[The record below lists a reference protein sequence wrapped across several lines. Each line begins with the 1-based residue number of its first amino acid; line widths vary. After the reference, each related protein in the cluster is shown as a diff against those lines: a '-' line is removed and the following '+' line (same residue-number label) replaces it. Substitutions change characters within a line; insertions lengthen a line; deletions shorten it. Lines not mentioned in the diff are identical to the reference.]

1 MNAKVCAAL
10 VAAVVLSLF
19 AAGCM
24 GGETPAPSD
33 RPLYIVGID
42 GDYKPFSYI
51 EADGSAAGFDVES
64 IQWIAEEMGFDVKI
78 QPMAWD
84 GIITSLVTGKIDMV
98 YSGMTITP
106 ERQERVSFSQP
117 YWIVN
122 QAVAAR
128 ADSEMTIEDVLAG
141 KVVMGAQRG
150 STAADYIQ
158 TNLVDTGLLA
168 ENDFKQY
175 TGFSLAVQDLENER
189 VDAVMFD
196 VPVVNEF
203 IQSNGLRKVGL
214 VMTDEEYGVAIR
226 KEDTEL
232 LATINEGITRLQASP
247 KWDELKQKYGLE

>member
-42 GDYKPFSYI
+42 GDYRPFSYI

-64 IQWIAEEMGFDVKI
+64 IQWIGEEMGFDVKI

-84 GIITSLVTGKIDMV
+84 GIIPSLETKKIDMV

-106 ERQERVSFSQP
+106 ERQERVSFSEP
-117 YWIVN
+117 YWVIY
-122 QAVAAR
+122 QAVASR
-128 ADSEMTIEDVLAG
+128 VDSTFTTDDVLAG
-141 KVVMGAQRG
+141 KVILGAQRG

-168 ENDFKQY
+168 EKDFKQY
-175 TGFSLAVQDLENER
+175 ANFPLAVTDLKNGR
-189 VDAVMFD
+189 VDALMYD
-196 VPVVNEF
+196 EPVIDNYVEEQE
-203 IQSNGLRKVGL
+203 IKKVGII
-214 VMTDEEYGVAIR
+214 DEKEEYGVAIR

>member
-24 GGETPAPSD
+24 GGETPPSSD

-42 GDYKPFSYI
+42 GDYPPFSYI
-51 EADGSAAGFDVES
+51 EADGSATGFDVES
-64 IQWIAEEMGFDVKI
+64 IRWIGEEMGFDVKI

-84 GIITSLVTGKIDMV
+84 GIVTSLVTKKIDMV

-106 ERQERVSFSQP
+106 ERQERVSFSKP

-128 ADSEMTIEDVLAG
+128 SDSTMTIEDVLAG
-141 KVVMGAQRG
+141 QVVIGAQRG

-158 TNLVDTGLLA
+158 ENLVDTGLLA
-168 ENDFKQY
+168 ADDFKQY
-175 TGFSLAVQDLENER
+175 ASFPLAVQDLENKR
-189 VDAVMFD
+189 VDVVMFD

-203 IQSNGLRKVGL
+203 IEEKGLRKVGL
-214 VMTDEEYGVAIR
+214 VETNEEYGVAIR

-232 LATINEGITRLQASP
+232 LATINEGIDRLQASP